1 MEDRVLP
8 WKSENLRNVSK
19 FLFRMVEKT
28 NMKFEIIEMRRETCF
43 HVVWTLPKRNII
55 EWEKMRHTPEMNE
68 KKNFLKPKQITEK
81 GKKTDMG
88 KNLFL

>member
-1 MEDRVLP
+1 
-8 WKSENLRNVSK
+8 
-19 FLFRMVEKT
+19 
-28 NMKFEIIEMRRETCF
+28 
-43 HVVWTLPKRNII
+43 
-55 EWEKMRHTPEMNE
+55 MRHTPEMNE